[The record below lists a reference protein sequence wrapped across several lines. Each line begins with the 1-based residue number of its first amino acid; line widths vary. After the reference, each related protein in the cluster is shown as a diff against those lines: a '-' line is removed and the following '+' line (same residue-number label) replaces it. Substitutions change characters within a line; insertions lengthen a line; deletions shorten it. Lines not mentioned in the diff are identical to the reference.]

1 MKPVRAADLTNAVP
15 VGRGHRSAQTMLMIR
30 QRDAL
35 LRETAAR
42 FYPGVSGREAARLIR
57 IQLVRYR
64 QGRFRRDRTCDVCP
78 ACHAGRLTA
87 LLWLILK
94 VRDHV
99 PSEMTVRRALAFRD
113 PANPSS

>member
-1 MKPVRAADLTNAVP
+1 MTAPLRHPPGAD
-15 VGRGHRSAQTMLMIR
+15 GRGHRLPSTTLRLAIR
-30 QRDAL
+30 DHL
-35 LRETAAR
+35 LREAAK
-42 FYPGVSGREAARLIR
+42 FYPGASDREVAHLIH

-87 LLWLILK
+87 LLWTILK

-99 PSEMTVRRALAFRD
+99 ASEMTIRRAIAFRD
-113 PANPSS
+113 PV